1 MGRGKVRLFRRKKK
15 RISVT
20 QVPLPVLMRQVIYD
34 TMLTPPEGI
43 ADVMGLPPISD
54 EVSEMEEQDSQ
65 ARLSRM
71 GALLPLID
79 SHADLCAKITT
90 AAYMLDDSSGDTD
103 ALSEKDAA
111 QLHELF
117 RLVSLSAAV
126 SCVSTL
132 FSLGLIDSKLL
143 VDEEDYE

>member
-1 MGRGKVRLFRRKKK
+1 
-15 RISVT
+15 
-20 QVPLPVLMRQVIYD
+20 
-34 TMLTPPEGI
+34 
-43 ADVMGLPPISD
+43 
-54 EVSEMEEQDSQ
+54 
-65 ARLSRM
+65 
-71 GALLPLID
+71 
-79 SHADLCAKITT
+79 
-90 AAYMLDDSSGDTD
+90 MLDDSSGDPD